1 MWLLKHQQQLKQ
13 TLWLIMVCVLPILSN
28 SKMIEKWSQIAC
40 LYCCCCCCRVR
51 RRRFLSKSF
60 QWKRKFLW
68 LLWWYYWVEWT
79 WTSICGGMCVLKDL
93 NLFYP
98 SLCLTSIGKIC
109 NIFFSLSLK
118 WTFTLHCFKI
128 SLADIYIFC
137 NSFIFFYNF
146 HSTRSFVLKIIIF
159 QFDEILMLRLQFKF
173 ILYHFSKNACAYIFF
188 SFCRAL

>member
-40 LYCCCCCCRVR
+40 LYCCCYCRVR

-109 NIFFSLSLK
+109 NIFLSLSKVNFYITLLQN
-118 WTFTLHCFKI
+118 FTGRYIYILQFIHLLLQLSFNKIICFKNNHFSI
-128 SLADIYIFC
+128 WRNFNVEIAIQIHPLPFFKKCLCIY
-137 NSFIFFYNF
+137 FF
-146 HSTRSFVLKIIIF
+146 FVL
-159 QFDEILMLRLQFKF
+159 
-173 ILYHFSKNACAYIFF
+173 
-188 SFCRAL
+188 

>member
-109 NIFFSLSLK
+109 NIFLSLSKVNFYITLLQN
-118 WTFTLHCFKI
+118 FTDRYIYILQFIHLLLQLSFNKIICFKNNHFSI
-128 SLADIYIFC
+128 WRNFNVEIAIQIHPLPFFKKCLCIY
-137 NSFIFFYNF
+137 FF
-146 HSTRSFVLKIIIF
+146 FVL
-159 QFDEILMLRLQFKF
+159 
-173 ILYHFSKNACAYIFF
+173 
-188 SFCRAL
+188 